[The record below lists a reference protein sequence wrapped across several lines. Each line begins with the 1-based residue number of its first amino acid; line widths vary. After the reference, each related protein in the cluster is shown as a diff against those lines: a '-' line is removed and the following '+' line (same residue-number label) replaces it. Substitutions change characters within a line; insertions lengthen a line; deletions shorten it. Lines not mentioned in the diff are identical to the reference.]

1 MTYIANGNIRY
12 QLRVKASNKN
22 QKSTKHLADLQE
34 ERLGLLNQI
43 HNWRQAQLVYTP
55 YAAVLVASS
64 SAVNGDGVT
73 CTVSAENTPLFLP
86 SALPVNIQSASDMK
100 RVCHMEIRLRLA
112 EARDALTDIRRMR
125 RSIQWL
131 WQFKKVN
138 LAGMGNR
145 PNTKSQTIYNR
156 MSNQVDRA
164 ANKYRRA
171 RSALLILDP
180 DGAWQGELREL
191 RKEDI
196 RGPGKGPDEEKK
208 SNGRFEP
215 SWIWLTVR
223 AAKSTTP
230 TEHEF
235 NESMRVEWAKQRA
248 RMMRWQE
255 ESMIVQ
261 EEMRRVLV
269 WFEWKAD
276 WWEGQALLRKDGD
289 PDILHGVAS
298 YAHKQAYIIRRLAVR
313 CASEWMP
320 VLRENNIEPCWG
332 KGFENVEKP
341 DDENEEVTGME
352 DESEDTVESEWKGIG
367 DDDDDDYDDLD
378 FDD

>member
-1 MTYIANGNIRY
+1 
-12 QLRVKASNKN
+12 
-22 QKSTKHLADLQE
+22 
-34 ERLGLLNQI
+34 
-43 HNWRQAQLVYTP
+43 
-55 YAAVLVASS
+55 
-64 SAVNGDGVT
+64 
-73 CTVSAENTPLFLP
+73 
-86 SALPVNIQSASDMK
+86 
-100 RVCHMEIRLRLA
+100 
-112 EARDALTDIRRMR
+112 
-125 RSIQWL
+125 
-131 WQFKKVN
+131 
-138 LAGMGNR
+138 
-145 PNTKSQTIYNR
+145 
-156 MSNQVDRA
+156 
-164 ANKYRRA
+164 
-171 RSALLILDP
+171 
-180 DGAWQGELREL
+180 
-191 RKEDI
+191 
-196 RGPGKGPDEEKK
+196 
-208 SNGRFEP
+208 
-215 SWIWLTVR
+215 
-223 AAKSTTP
+223 
-230 TEHEF
+230 
-235 NESMRVEWAKQRA
+235 
-248 RMMRWQE
+248 
-255 ESMIVQ
+255 MIVQ